1 MPINKLP
8 LLEEKAVQITFDD
21 AEVFVGSLSDLDPA
35 IVEQL
40 ALHGLGQKLGD
51 SYAASKE
58 IRDSGEDVNQWAK
71 DNVKRVW
78 GNLVNKLWTVRGEGG
93 ARITQL
99 VQAVFDVYSKKDP
112 KLTVQAVAEKLADM
126 SKEDKQGLSKSKSIA
141 ARIAIIQAEKAAEKA
156 KNAAAAAADES
167 GEEGPELTFG

>member
-1 MPINKLP
+1 MPIKKIP

-21 AEVFVGSLSDLDPA
+21 GEVFAGPLSALDPS

-40 ALHGLGQKLGD
+40 AIHGLGQKLGD

-58 IRDSGEDVNQWAK
+58 IRESGEDVDQWAK

-99 VQAVFDVYSKKDP
+99 VQAVFDVYSKKDES
-112 KLTVQAVAEKLADM
+112 LTVQAVAEKLADM
-126 SKEDKQGLSKSKSIA
+126 DKDDKASLSKSKSIA

-156 KNAAAAAADES
+156 KIAAAAASDES
-167 GEEGPELTFG
+167 ADEGPELTFG